1 MTHLRLMMSFEKE
14 PLTALFLRL
23 LTAAML
29 FLSMPAL
36 GLADTIKIGG
46 TGGAIGTMNLLGEAF
61 SKVHPQ
67 AKTILMPGLGS
78 GGGRKALMGGA
89 IDIAVTSSAGKNSEK
104 LDGAAAALY
113 ARTLFVF
120 ATSKKNPVSG
130 LTTQEIVDIWS
141 LKRTTWPDGSRL
153 RLILRPATDTDTAL
167 LKSISPAMAEAVKS
181 ALAREGMKSALSDS
195 DSADAL
201 ETIEGTLG
209 TSSLALIISEKR
221 SLKALAVNG
230 VTPSPRTIADGTYPY
245 FKSLYLLTG
254 PKPSQATQEFVS
266 FVRSVRGREILG
278 QLGHWTVEGKI
289 SP

>member
-1 MTHLRLMMSFEKE
+1 MTHLRLMISFEKE

-29 FLSMPAL
+29 FLSMPRL

-46 TGGAIGTMNLLGEAF
+46 TGGAIGTMTVLGEAF
-61 SKVHPQ
+61 SKLHPH
-67 AKTILMPGLGS
+67 AKVIVMAGLGS
-78 GGGRKALMGGA
+78 SGGRNALLGGA
-89 IDIAVTSSAGKNSEK
+89 IDIAVSGQAGKDSEK
-104 LDGAAAALY
+104 LDGAVAALY
-113 ARTLFVF
+113 GRSPFIF
-120 ATSKKNPVSG
+120 ATAKKNPALN
-130 LTTQEIVDIWS
+130 LTTLDVVDLWS
-141 LKRTTWPDGSRL
+141 LKRTTWPDGTRL
-153 RLILRPATDTDTAL
+153 RLILRPATDSDTAL

-181 ALAREGMKSALSDS
+181 ALAREGMKIALSDS

-201 ETIEGTLG
+201 ESIEGALG

-221 SLKALAVNG
+221 SLRALAVNG

-266 FVRSVRGREILG
+266 FVRSARGREILG
-278 QLGHWTVEGKI
+278 QLGHWTVEGNI

>member
-29 FLSMPAL
+29 FLSMPGL
-36 GLADTIKIGG
+36 GLAATIKIGG
-46 TGGAIGTMNLLGEAF
+46 TGGAIGTMTVLGEAF

-67 AKTILMPGLGS
+67 AKAILVPGLGS

-89 IDIAVTSSAGKNSEK
+89 IDIAVTSQAEKDSEK
-104 LDGAAAALY
+104 LDGAIATLY
-113 ARTLFVF
+113 GRSPFIF
-120 ATSKKNPVSG
+120 ATSKKNPALN
-130 LTTQEIVDIWS
+130 LTTLDLVDLWS

-153 RLILRPATDTDTAL
+153 RLILRPATDSDTAL

-181 ALAREGMKSALSDS
+181 ALAREGMKIALSDS
-195 DSADAL
+195 DSADTL
-201 ETIEGTLG
+201 ETIEGALG

-230 VTPSPRTIADGTYPY
+230 VTPSPRTITDGTYPY
-245 FKSLYLLTG
+245 FKSMYLLTG

-266 FVRSVRGREILG
+266 FVRSARGREILG
-278 QLGHWTVEGKI
+278 QLGHWAVERKI

>member
-113 ARTLFVF
+113 ARTPFVF

-201 ETIEGTLG
+201 ETIEGALG

>member
-29 FLSMPAL
+29 FLSMPGL

-61 SKVHPQ
+61 SKVHSQ
-67 AKTILMPGLGS
+67 AKAILVPGLGS

-89 IDIAVTSSAGKNSEK
+89 IDIAVTSLAGKDSEK
-104 LDGAAAALY
+104 LDGAVAALY
-113 ARTLFVF
+113 GRTPFVF
-120 ATSKKNPVSG
+120 ATSKKNPVSD
-130 LTTQEIVDIWS
+130 LTTQAIVDIWS

-201 ETIEGTLG
+201 ETIEGALG

-230 VTPSPRTIADGTYPY
+230 VTPGPRTIADGTYPY
-245 FKSLYLLTG
+245 FKSMYLLTG
-254 PKPSQATQEFVS
+254 LKPSQATQEFVS

>member
-1 MTHLRLMMSFEKE
+1 MTHLRLMISFEKE

-29 FLSMPAL
+29 FLSMPGL
-36 GLADTIKIGG
+36 GQADTIKIGG
-46 TGGAIGTMNLLGEAF
+46 TGGAIGTMKVLGEAF
-61 SKVHPQ
+61 RKVHPQ
-67 AKTILMPGLGS
+67 AKTILVPGLGS

-89 IDIAVTSSAGKNSEK
+89 IDIAVTSAAGKDSEK

-113 ARTLFVF
+113 GRTPFVF

-153 RLILRPATDTDTAL
+153 RLILRPATDSDTAL

-201 ETIEGTLG
+201 ETIEGALG

-266 FVRSVRGREILG
+266 FVRSARGRETLG